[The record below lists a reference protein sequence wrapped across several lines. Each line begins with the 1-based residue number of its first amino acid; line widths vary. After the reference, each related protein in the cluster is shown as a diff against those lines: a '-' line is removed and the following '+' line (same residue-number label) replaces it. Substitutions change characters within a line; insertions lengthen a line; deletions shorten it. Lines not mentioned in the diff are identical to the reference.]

1 MRHLP
6 VLLAAL
12 SLAGA
17 VPGIALAQ
25 TPPPAAASTN
35 GVSISETRTW
45 LGALGGAVGEP
56 TVREGLTTLKVA
68 DQPLPWNLTFYA
80 CGPSLCD
87 DIQYSAVFAGPI
99 TLGQINAWNRES
111 RFLKAFFVPAT
122 ADAEAGA
129 VVQYDVVLTSA
140 GPEQLREPTVIW
152 LQMLRAFAETLVAT
166 APAAAPAAAD

>member
-17 VPGIALAQ
+17 VPGLALAQ

-35 GVSISETRTW
+35 GVSVAETRAW
-45 LGALGGAVGEP
+45 LAGLGGAVGEP
-56 TVREGLTTLKVA
+56 TVREGLTTLNVA

-87 DIQYSAVFAGPI
+87 DVQYSAVFSGPI
-99 TLGQINAWNRES
+99 TLDQINTWNREN

-122 ADAEAGA
+122 ADAEASA

-152 LQMLRAFAETLVAT
+152 LQMLRAFAEGLA
-166 APAAAPAAAD
+166 AAAPPAAASPAR